1 MVFVEVDSV
10 MMLTTSQTATTTV
23 TTLSVLTDTTL
34 SVGHVT
40 AHLSGL
46 LVASDHYADL
56 TESKTIQNLKTN
68 FFPLFF
74 PNNLSGHSGW
84 LFGGK
89 SGSVLLLSGN
99 DSSGKRESDVFVEHL
114 LHGRTF
120 DIFTLNSGNLRNN
133 NGYFQI

>member
-1 MVFVEVDSV
+1 MEVSHTDFTEITGMVFVEVDSV

-68 FFPLFF
+68 FFPFVFFF
-74 PNNLSGHSGW
+74 PNN
-84 LFGGK
+84 K
-89 SGSVLLLSGN
+89 P
-99 DSSGKRESDVFVEHL
+99 
-114 LHGRTF
+114 
-120 DIFTLNSGNLRNN
+120 I
-133 NGYFQI
+133 